1 MSDPHNPFS
10 ARLAEDWPP
19 RRWRSVTVL
28 LAVSGGADS
37 VALLRAMHVLADPRR
52 LVVAHFQHGLRRAA
66 ERDAAFVRRLC
77 DELGLPCEIGRPD
90 AELAKQT
97 AGEGLEAAARRARYD
112 FLQAAAERYGARYVA
127 VAHTADDQAE
137 TILHRVA
144 RGTGLAGLAGMPRA
158 RRLGPAATLVRPLLA
173 FTRAE
178 VLDYLQTLGQV
189 YREDETNRDLN
200 FTRNRIRHDLLPK
213 LRAEYN
219 PEVDAALLRLGQL
232 AGEAQGLIARQV
244 DALYD
249 RAVAITPGGAR
260 LDCSALAGVDPYL
273 VRELLVAVWRR
284 QNWPLRA
291 MTQTKWRELA
301 KMADGD
307 GTVQKIFPGAV
318 RARREGDGLTL
329 KIG

>member
-1 MSDPHNPFS
+1 MSDLGNFL

-19 RRWRSVTVL
+19 HRWRSVTVL

-37 VALLRAMHVLADPRR
+37 VALLRAMRVLADPRR
-52 LVVAHFQHGLRRAA
+52 LVVAHFQHGLRPAA
-66 ERDAAFVRRLC
+66 EQDAIFVRRLC
-77 DELGLPCEIGRPD
+77 DELGVPCEIGRAE

-97 AGEGLEAAARRARYD
+97 AGEGLEGAARRARYE
-112 FLQAAAERYGARYVA
+112 FLRAAAERHGARYVA
-127 VAHTADDQAE
+127 VAHTADDQVE

-173 FTRAE
+173 RTRAE
-178 VLDYLQTLGQV
+178 VLDYLQSLGQA
-189 YREDETNRDLN
+189 YREDETNRDLG

-249 RAVAITPGGAR
+249 RAVQILADGGAR
-260 LDCSALAGVDPYL
+260 IDCSALAGVDPYL

-284 QNWPLRA
+284 QSWPLRA
-291 MTQTKWRELA
+291 MTNAKWRELA
-301 KMADGD
+301 EMADGD
-307 GTVQKIFPGAV
+307 RRIFPGAV
-318 RARREGDGLTL
+318 RARREGDGLL
-329 KIG
+329 LSRPS